1 MNGLSKIEKEFIQS
15 KLKDQ
20 EVEIGMDKNGDLTI
34 SENKNKQKKKKHV
47 IGYKNPKMWVIFFM
61 LLPIGLVFCFALM
74 LAYTKSF
81 LGDGFD
87 YFMENR
93 SSETIQLLSQQSGF
107 EWIPVFINV
116 YDYRYLYVIITFT
129 VFFSIS
135 LLIMFIDYKK
145 YKNSPKEIDD
155 IIEDSEV

>member
-34 SENKNKQKKKKHV
+34 SENKNKQKKKKHI

-107 EWIPVFINV
+107 EWIPIFINV

>member
-107 EWIPVFINV
+107 EWIPIFINV

>member
-34 SENKNKQKKKKHV
+34 SENKNKQKKKKHI

-107 EWIPVFINV
+107 EWIPIFINI